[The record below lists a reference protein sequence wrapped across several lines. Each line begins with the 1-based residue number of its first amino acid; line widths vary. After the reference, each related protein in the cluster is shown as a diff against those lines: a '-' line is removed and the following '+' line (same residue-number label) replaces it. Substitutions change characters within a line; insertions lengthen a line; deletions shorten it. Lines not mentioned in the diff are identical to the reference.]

1 MTKGLQD
8 YYKDLG
14 FSESS
19 GKYNIENKYGYL
31 GKYQMGASALQ
42 EAGYYVSKD
51 KDDLRNN
58 HWNGTFTGKDGV
70 YSKKDYLNNSA
81 AQENAVNNYN
91 KSQWKQIKSY
101 GIDKYIGK
109 KINGITITPSGILAA
124 AHLKGVAGISPYF
137 KSDGKII
144 PHDANYTTI
153 EERLYNFMDYNV
165 SEITGI
171 KHKNY
176 DISAFLEQRNKNIL
190 KNVPKSIYKKN
201 KNDFSEGNP
210 AFLKEV
216 EAWNDAVIKE
226 HREYLKQKEAISKDI
241 LKRKQKIKNKD
252 FSTGFASNINSKHN
266 EVKQTNSSDNW
277 SEKQH
282 KEFLEGFNSN
292 KFASPE
298 KYPYRNT
305 KPNWTDKFNIGNPE
319 TDDGHRVTL
328 DNGKHLFI
336 KD

>member
-31 GKYQMGASALQ
+31 GEYQMGASALQ

-101 GIDKYIGK
+101 G
-109 KINGITITPSGILAA
+109 
-124 AHLKGVAGISPYF
+124 
-137 KSDGKII
+137 KII

-190 KNVPKSIYKKN
+190 KNVPKSIYKKT
-201 KNDFSEGNP
+201 KMIF
-210 AFLKEV
+210 
-216 EAWNDAVIKE
+216 
-226 HREYLKQKEAISKDI
+226 QKA
-241 LKRKQKIKNKD
+241 
-252 FSTGFASNINSKHN
+252 
-266 EVKQTNSSDNW
+266 
-277 SEKQH
+277 
-282 KEFLEGFNSN
+282 
-292 KFASPE
+292 
-298 KYPYRNT
+298 
-305 KPNWTDKFNIGNPE
+305 
-319 TDDGHRVTL
+319 TL
-328 DNGKHLFI
+328 LF
-336 KD
+336 